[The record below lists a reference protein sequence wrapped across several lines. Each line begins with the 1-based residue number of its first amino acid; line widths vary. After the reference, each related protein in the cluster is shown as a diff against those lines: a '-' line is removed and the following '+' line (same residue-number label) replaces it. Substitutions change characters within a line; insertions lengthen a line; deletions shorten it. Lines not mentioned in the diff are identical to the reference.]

1 MSVINQALRELERR
15 AATEPSGTLPGRIRA
30 VGARSMRG
38 LRWTGIAA
46 AVVVAAAAGRMFA
59 PAAADHGE
67 LPARNVPVRTAPPED
82 PPVEVA
88 RASTLPPLP
97 PPPSA
102 APTSAK
108 IAAAPISTKPSS
120 RKIRATPVAFR
131 PVPAGETHDWTL
143 PEAALPEPVPI
154 VAATRP
160 VTMARTKSGDVQ
172 AVPVESIARQDR
184 PMAASDRAQNDFLA
198 GMTALRHG
206 HGQEAETRLRAALE
220 AQPAHLEA
228 RRALL
233 GVLIE
238 AQRLGDAEALM
249 LAGLRAVPTQVSFA
263 MVAARLQAQRGDA
276 IAAIVTLEGVSHAGR
291 DHPDFIGL
299 HAGLLQRVG
308 KHDLA
313 AERYAAAIALGGPQ
327 AVWHIGRG
335 VSLRELGRTEEARA
349 SFQRALDLGVLTPE
363 LRAYA
368 ERQVGTRRAG

>member
-30 VGARSMRG
+30 VGARGMRG

-46 AVVVAAAAGRMFA
+46 AVVVAAGAGRMFA
-59 PAAADHGE
+59 PAAAGHGE
-67 LPARNVPVRTAPPED
+67 LPAQHAPVRVAPPED
-82 PPVEVA
+82 PVEVA
-88 RASTLPPLP
+88 TASTLPPLP
-97 PPPSA
+97 PLPSA
-102 APTSAK
+102 APVSTKPAV
-108 IAAAPISTKPSS
+108 APASPKPSS
-120 RKIRATPVAFR
+120 RKIRATPVTFR

-160 VTMARTKSGDVQ
+160 VTMAPAKSGQVQ
-172 AVPVESIARQDR
+172 AVPVEAIARQDR
-184 PMAASDRAQNDFLA
+184 PMSANDRAQNEFLA
-198 GMTALRHG
+198 GMAALRRG
-206 HGQEAETRLRAALE
+206 HGQEAEARLRAALE
-220 AQPAHLEA
+220 AQPGHLEA

-249 LAGLRAVPTQVSFA
+249 LAGLRAVPSQVSFA

-276 IAAIVTLEGVSHAGR
+276 IAAIVTLEGVAQAGR

-308 KHDLA
+308 KHDQA

-368 ERQVGTRRAG
+368 ERQVGSRRAG